1 MLIDGLLA
9 VVLAPACAA
18 CGLPLPEPTRSPVC
32 RTCLDAVLSFAS
44 PRCGQCGVTLPSWR
58 VISVASASCA
68 RCRRRPGAVRSRAV
82 GPYAG
87 TLRALVHALKY
98 DGYRSLAPVLG
109 RLMRDHGADVIGGAD
124 IAVPVPLHRRRA
136 RERGFNQADD
146 LARATGLP
154 VVRALRRVRATPSQ
168 TDLPAA
174 RRYANVRDAFAL
186 RRGIDV
192 RGLRI
197 LIVDDVCTTGAT
209 IEACARV
216 LRQGGAAQVSALTA
230 ARVEARP
237 RG

>member
-1 MLIDGLLA
+1 
-9 VVLAPACAA
+9 
-18 CGLPLPEPTRSPVC
+18 
-32 RTCLDAVLSFAS
+32 
-44 PRCGQCGVTLPSWR
+44 
-58 VISVASASCA
+58 
-68 RCRRRPGAVRSRAV
+68 
-82 GPYAG
+82 
-87 TLRALVHALKY
+87 
-98 DGYRSLAPVLG
+98 
-109 RLMRDHGADVIGGAD
+109 MRDHGADVIGGAD